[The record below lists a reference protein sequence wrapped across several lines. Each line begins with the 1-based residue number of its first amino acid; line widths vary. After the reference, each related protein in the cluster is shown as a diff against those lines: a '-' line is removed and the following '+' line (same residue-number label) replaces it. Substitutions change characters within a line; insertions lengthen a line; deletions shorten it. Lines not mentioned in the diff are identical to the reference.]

1 MQKIVTK
8 EQIESILVSYGIG
21 KKPLSMLLGWGETTI
36 CRYLDGDT
44 PSEKYSAVLLNLLN
58 NPNDYLALLESNKN
72 NITKIAYT
80 KSKQK
85 TLDTINDTKSEYD
98 SDKPISSLVRVGAAT
113 IKVVVADVQAN
124 VQSIKDDIDKAF
136 NKDVDLLVFNE
147 LCITGYTCSDLFLQ
161 SKLIQETEQA
171 ILDLAAYTRYKKM
184 CVIVGAPLRFK
195 GKLYNC
201 GVVLQNGQILGVVP
215 KINIPN
221 YNEFYEVRHFTSGV
235 DILVD
240 EISIGNQ
247 VVPFGTKLL
256 FQNKNFRDFVFGIEI
271 CEDLWVAI
279 PPSSYLAGQGATIIA
294 NLSASNEV
302 IGKSE
307 YRRDLIVNQS
317 ARLDCGYVYASAG
330 DGESTQDLVFS
341 GHNIIAEEGRIVA
354 ETRLFDNKLL
364 VGEIDLEQIIHERQ
378 RKNTTNIYSSDVCF
392 IEFDQKVEDKIMH
405 KHMPRFPFVPQDDK
419 SRDERCDLILTM
431 QANGLKKRI
440 EHINCKKVVVGL
452 SGGLDSALAILVAA
466 KAMDLL
472 GRSRED
478 IIAITMP
485 CFGTTK
491 RTKSNAEILAN
502 ALQTSFMDIDISN
515 SVKEHF
521 KDINQSMT
529 SYDVTFENG
538 QARERTQ
545 VLMDIANKEGG
556 IVLGTG
562 DLSELALGWA
572 TYNGDHMSMYAVNA
586 SIPKTL
592 VRYIVKYYA
601 DTCENDDISKSLYD
615 ILDTPVSPEL
625 LPAKDGKIS
634 QKTED
639 LVGPYELHDYFLYYI
654 LRWGFGPKKVYALAC
669 NTFKGIYDTQT
680 IYKWLRNFYWRF
692 FAQQFKR
699 SCLPDGPKVGSV
711 AVSPRGDLRMPSDAK
726 ASIWLKELEGIDI

>member
-1 MQKIVTK
+1 
-8 EQIESILVSYGIG
+8 
-21 KKPLSMLLGWGETTI
+21 
-36 CRYLDGDT
+36 
-44 PSEKYSAVLLNLLN
+44 
-58 NPNDYLALLESNKN
+58 
-72 NITKIAYT
+72 
-80 KSKQK
+80 
-85 TLDTINDTKSEYD
+85 
-98 SDKPISSLVRVGAAT
+98 
-113 IKVVVADVQAN
+113 
-124 VQSIKDDIDKAF
+124 
-136 NKDVDLLVFNE
+136 
-147 LCITGYTCSDLFLQ
+147 LF
-161 SKLIQETEQA
+161 E
-171 ILDLAAYTRYKKM
+171 
-184 CVIVGAPLRFK
+184 
-195 GKLYNC
+195 
-201 GVVLQNGQILGVVP
+201 
-215 KINIPN
+215 
-221 YNEFYEVRHFTSGV
+221 
-235 DILVD
+235 
-240 EISIGNQ
+240 
-247 VVPFGTKLL
+247 
-256 FQNKNFRDFVFGIEI
+256 
-271 CEDLWVAI
+271 
-279 PPSSYLAGQGATIIA
+279 
-294 NLSASNEV
+294 
-302 IGKSE
+302 
-307 YRRDLIVNQS
+307 
-317 ARLDCGYVYASAG
+317 
-330 DGESTQDLVFS
+330 
-341 GHNIIAEEGRIVA
+341 
-354 ETRLFDNKLL
+354 NKLL